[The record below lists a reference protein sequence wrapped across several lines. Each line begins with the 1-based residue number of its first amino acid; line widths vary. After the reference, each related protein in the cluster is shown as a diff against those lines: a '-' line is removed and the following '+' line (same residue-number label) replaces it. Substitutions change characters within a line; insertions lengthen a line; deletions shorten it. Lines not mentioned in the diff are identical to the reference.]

1 MMAGTKAGT
10 KADTKA
16 GTKAT
21 KSWLNS
27 SDYREKNFARE
38 KLVINPAKA
47 CQPLGALLCGLGIE
61 GCLPFTHGSQGCTAY
76 FRNTLTR
83 HYREPIAAVSD
94 SMTED
99 SAVFGGQTN
108 LIEGLK
114 NAYTV
119 YKPSVIAVFTSCMA
133 EVIGDDISS
142 YVDNARKQGAVPQD
156 FPVALANTPS
166 FKGSHI
172 TGYDTMLK
180 GLIECLATPRQD
192 DKINDR
198 LYVVPGF
205 DTYPGNLREYKRLL
219 KVMDTPYTLLPDYS
233 DVVDAPN
240 LGAFEMYP
248 GGTPI
253 IEMNNALNAASFL
266 FLQNYS
272 TPTTSKYLAGKA
284 VPVETISMPIGIAG
298 TDKFIESVA
307 KFTGK
312 DVPEEITVE
321 RGRAV
326 DAMTDA
332 YQYIHGKRFALYGDP
347 DLLIGLVGFLLEMGG
362 LPIHIVCT
370 NSTPL
375 FKKAMESLLASSPYG
390 QEAKLYAGKDLWHL
404 RSLVVTEPVD
414 MLIGDSH
421 GKWVARDASIPL
433 VRIGFPITDR
443 VNLHRSPIIGYSG
456 VINLITMLVNTFLEE
471 VDRNSPEAY
480 FEMMR

>member
-1 MMAGTKAGT
+1 MKTC
-10 KADTKA
+10 
-16 GTKAT
+16 TKAT
-21 KSWLNS
+21 KAWLNTTE
-27 SDYREKNFARE
+27 YREKNFARE

-47 CQPLGALLCGLGIE
+47 CQPLGALLCTLGIE

-76 FRNTLTR
+76 FRSTLTR
-83 HYREPIAAVSD
+83 HYREPISAVSD

-99 SAVFGGQTN
+99 SAVFGGQNN

-119 YKPSVIAVFTSCMA
+119 YTPKVIAIFTSCMA
-133 EVIGDDISS
+133 EVIGDDIKS
-142 YVDNARKQGAVPQD
+142 YVGNAKEQEAIPQD

-172 TGYDTMLK
+172 TGYDSMLK
-180 GLIECLATPRQD
+180 GLIECLATPRQE

-205 DTYPGNLREYKRLL
+205 DTYPANLREYKRLL

-240 LGAFEMYP
+240 LGTYELYP
-248 GGTPI
+248 GGTSLS
-253 IEMNNALNAASFL
+253 EMNDALNAKSFL
-266 FLQNYS
+266 CLQTYS
-272 TPTTSKYLAGKA
+272 TPTTSKYLASKA
-284 VPVETISMPIGIAG
+284 VPVETISMPIGIAA
-298 TDKFIESVA
+298 TDNFVQSVA

-312 DVPEEITVE
+312 DVPEEITLE
-321 RGRAV
+321 RGRTI

-332 YQYIHGKRFALYGDP
+332 HQYIHGKKFALFGDP
-347 DLLIGLVGFLLEMGG
+347 DVLIGLISFLLEMGG
-362 LPIHIVCT
+362 EPVHIVCT

-390 QEAKLYAGKDLWHL
+390 QGATLYAGKDLWHL
-404 RSLVVTEPVD
+404 RSLLVTEPVD

-421 GKWVARDASIPL
+421 GKWAARDANIPL
-433 VRIGFPITDR
+433 VRVGFPITDR
-443 VNLHRSPIIGYSG
+443 VNLHRYPIVGYSG
-456 VINLITMLVNTFLEE
+456 VINLITMIVNTFLEE
-471 VDRNSPEAY
+471 VDRSSPEAY